1 MSNLPILVC
10 LLAAVIPQGHSLNCT
25 RCNND
30 TGLTCTGPLE
40 TCGSGLDVCLTRYHL
55 KTDGATIKRR
65 CGYSE
70 FCNHSVSVTY
80 ESEREDMWSFCCRE
94 DNCNAPLP
102 DSIFIV
108 RPNGFRCPASS
119 SNRSSSPQFMQCKG
133 TETHC
138 FHNIGATDSGKNVL
152 FLGCGNNNFCSYLS
166 LEETNAKCVKATR
179 AATSNLSAAPTL
191 HLLLL
196 GLFSVYA
203 SEKIITF
210 YM

>member
-10 LLAAVIPQGHSLNCT
+10 LLAAVIPQGHCLNCT
-25 RCNND
+25 HCDND

-40 TCGSGLDVCLTRYHL
+40 TCDEGSDVCLTRYHL
-55 KTDGATIKRR
+55 KTDGALIKTR

-70 FCNHSVSVTY
+70 LCNLSVTGTY

-102 DSIFIV
+102 DIT
-108 RPNGFRCPASS
+108 PNGFQCPASS
-119 SNRSSSPQFMQCKG
+119 SNGSSSPQFIQCKG
-133 TETHC
+133 TETYC
-138 FHNIGATDSGKNVL
+138 FNRTGTADSGEKVL
-152 FLGCGNNNFCSYLS
+152 VRGCSNDNYCSYLS
-166 LEETNAKCVKATR
+166 QDQPDAKCVKATR
-179 AATSNLSAAPTL
+179 AATSNSSAAPTL

-196 GLFSVYA
+196 GLFAVCV
-203 SEKIITF
+203 SETIRTF